1 MKQIRSRFR
10 ALALLVLFFASISF
24 IVISSPLNL
33 VYAPPTPATVTEYA
47 IPTPTSLPTG
57 LTLDPSG
64 NSVWFVEYSGNKL
77 ARLDPVSNTIQEW
90 AIPTPNSQT
99 TGLAATTIG
108 GSTAVFGTEFNA
120 NKVFIFFSSTNTFRE
135 YTLPTPNSGP
145 EYISIEPPSALV
157 HAWFSEIG
165 TSGTRNAL
173 GELIYDTGSNT
184 ATLNELTLPAGAGGG
199 ANGVYAGPGI
209 IWLAGYTGIV
219 RWDSASNQFSTW
231 PIPSH
236 PSTTAAFVAPASASV
251 GQIWYTSRS
260 SGSSSPDNYVGLLR
274 GDNTF
279 EEWQIPTLGADARVI
294 SVSATTQN
302 PWVAEEGASKI
313 ARA

>member
-77 ARLDPVSNTIQEW
+77 ARLDPVANTIQEW

-236 PSTTAAFVAPASASV
+236 PSTTASV
-251 GQIWYTSRS
+251 RS
-260 SGSSSPDNYVGLLR
+260 TCIRIGWPNLVHL
-274 GDNTF
+274 T
-279 EEWQIPTLGADARVI
+279 
-294 SVSATTQN
+294 
-302 PWVAEEGASKI
+302 
-313 ARA
+313 